1 MTFSF
6 THYNAKFITKKSKK
20 TSFEIL
26 FLAILMAISSP
37 KTSYAYYA
45 KAFKTGFVETFNVFY
60 TRHDNNVN
68 ALYTCNDIE
77 VGFSKNLWAEFEF
90 SFMYGHSKINNKQ
103 AFGLNYF
110 NVRFFSPVYQGE
122 RLNISTGIGMFT
134 PSLYTGQI
142 GAIMSYGREI
152 RPTFGI
158 NIDYNITKRTRID
171 WQFYYRRY
179 ANYNMLFSGLSYKIN
194 IKPIFVWLYADN
206 YINLTDARNGYIQ
219 WMVVATHPFGNNDR
233 FLIGASVSYIQLYKD
248 KKFDINKA
256 SVGLVFC
263 ADFYDLW

>member
-77 VGFSKNLWAEFEF
+77 VGFSKNLLAE
-90 SFMYGHSKINNKQ
+90 
-103 AFGLNYF
+103 
-110 NVRFFSPVYQGE
+110 
-122 RLNISTGIGMFT
+122 
-134 PSLYTGQI
+134 
-142 GAIMSYGREI
+142 
-152 RPTFGI
+152 
-158 NIDYNITKRTRID
+158 
-171 WQFYYRRY
+171 
-179 ANYNMLFSGLSYKIN
+179 LF
-194 IKPIFVWLYADN
+194 
-206 YINLTDARNGYIQ
+206 
-219 WMVVATHPFGNNDR
+219 
-233 FLIGASVSYIQLYKD
+233 
-248 KKFDINKA
+248 
-256 SVGLVFC
+256 
-263 ADFYDLW
+263 